1 MAAIG
6 SIRKHG
12 IFLMCFIG
20 VALLAFVLGDVSQLS
35 GLFSDKYTMVKINS
49 NKLDEEYRIRLE
61 QNNALWKIF
70 YDKSTLDET
79 ENYQVHDMTWNQL
92 LEQTIMEEQLANLGL
107 TFTKEMKEEIAA
119 DMVASLHTQ
128 QPNQLLQRLVSYIA
142 QQTQNVEEAIGF
154 ISNIEE
160 YKNNSQVRE
169 LYAAYKAIERFALI
183 DKQRERYMALAQNI
197 VSFSDEAVKYF
208 VSDNNSLLAQTVTLY
223 PTAEQ
228 FNEINATVSD
238 KEIKD
243 WFKKHKNNYKI
254 KDNFRDIDVAIFPIQ
269 PSPEDLAAIQDTAMN
284 RASRLKTTSSLEEFN
299 ISMSR
304 GQLDSVYFKRSD
316 ISIDTLAKL
325 LFDRPMGSII
335 EPFEYE
341 NVVWYYGKTYGA
353 AKRSDSV
360 HVAFLVVDFKTDRN
374 PNSNRTKEEAKA
386 TADSLRKVL
395 QRGANIFTLI
405 PEYLGGR
412 KATDTTLWV
421 AEQGTMRHLYD
432 SMLHKNLFM
441 QDNPGAYILWKV
453 LERTT
458 PVEKRQFAIYTEEI
472 KPSDATVRT
481 IRSQAMQLQ
490 AESNSAE
497 DLMAN
502 AAQQGIQVAQG
513 KDVTSMMSGVSQ
525 LQNAREIVSWA
536 FNPNTN
542 KDDVSDVYNINNGSF
557 FAVAAVRDMKK
568 KGDAK
573 LEDVRSAIEIELTAK
588 KKLELVQNNINEQL
602 SGGSSVQQIAEKYQ
616 VSFSDSVKLFF
627 GGETYQNRGI
637 ENVAIGKIFAL
648 SPGTPTAVSGNNNL
662 YVVSIYEFTEADE
675 PSPNFMRE
683 KSMLKNAVA
692 GRARNENTILEG
704 LKDKATVLDQ
714 RYLYFQR

>member
-12 IFLMCFIG
+12 IFLMCIIG
-20 VALLAFVLGDVSQLS
+20 IALLAFVMGDVSKLS

-49 NKLDEEYRIRLE
+49 NKLDDEYRIRLE

-92 LEQTIMEEQLANLGL
+92 LDQTIMEEQLADLGL

-119 DMVASLHTQ
+119 DMLASLHTQ

-142 QQTQNVEEAIGF
+142 QQFGMEEAMGF

-169 LYAAYKAIERFALI
+169 LYGAYKAIERFAII
-183 DKQRERYMALAQNI
+183 DKQKERYMAMVQNI
-197 VSFSDEAVKYF
+197 INFSDEAVKYF
-208 VSDNNSLLAQTVTLY
+208 ASDNSSLLAQTVTLF

-238 KEIKD
+238 KEISD
-243 WFKKHKNNYKI
+243 WLKKHKANYKI
-254 KDNFRDIDVAIFPIQ
+254 KDNYRDIDVAIFPIQ
-269 PSPEDLAAIQDTAMN
+269 PSPEDLATIKDTTLN
-284 RASRLKTTSSLEEFN
+284 RAARMKSAPSLEEYS
-299 ISMSR
+299 ISMMR

-316 ISIDTLAKL
+316 IQIDTLAKL
-325 LFDRPMGSII
+325 IFDRPVGSFI

-341 NVVWYYGKTYGA
+341 NMVWYYGKTYGA
-353 AKRSDSV
+353 AKRPDSV
-360 HVAFLVVDFKTDRN
+360 HVAFLIVDFKTDKN
-374 PNSNRTKEEAKA
+374 PNSNRTKEEAKV
-386 TADSLRKVL
+386 TADSLRKIL
-395 QRGANIFTLI
+395 QSGANIFPLI
-405 PEYLGGR
+405 PNFLGGR
-412 KATDTTLWV
+412 KVTDTTMWV
-421 AEQGTMRHLYD
+421 PEQGTMQHLYD

-441 QDNPGAYILWKV
+441 QDATSAYILWKV
-453 LERTT
+453 LDRTA
-458 PVEKRQFAIYTEEI
+458 PVDKRQFLIFNEEI
-472 KPSDATVRT
+472 KPSDATIKS
-481 IRSQAMQLQ
+481 IRNQAMQLQ

-497 DLMAN
+497 DLVTN

-513 KDVTSMMSGVSQ
+513 KDITSMASSISQ
-525 LQNAREIVSWA
+525 VQNAREIVSWA

-542 KDDVSDVYNINNGSF
+542 KDNVSDIYNLNNYGF

-573 LEDVRSAIEIELTAK
+573 LEDVRSVIETELTAK
-588 KKLELVQNNINEQL
+588 KKLELAQNHITELIN
-602 SGGSSVQQIAEKYQ
+602 GGTNMQQIAEKFNTA
-616 VSFSDSVKLFF
+616 VADSVKLFF
-627 GGETYQNRGI
+627 GGESYQNRGI

-648 SPGTPTAVSGNNNL
+648 PLGTPTVVAGNNSL
-662 YVVSIYEFTEADE
+662 YVVSIYETIGADE
-675 PSPNFMRE
+675 PTPNFMRE
-683 KSMLKNAVA
+683 KSMLKNGVA
-692 GRARNENTILEG
+692 GRGRNENTILEG
-704 LKDKATVLDQ
+704 LKEKATILDQ